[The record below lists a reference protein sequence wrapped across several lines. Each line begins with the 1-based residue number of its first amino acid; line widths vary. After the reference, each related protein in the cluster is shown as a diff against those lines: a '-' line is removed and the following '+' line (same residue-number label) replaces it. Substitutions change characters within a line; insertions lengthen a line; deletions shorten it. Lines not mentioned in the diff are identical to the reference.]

1 MNTPNTD
8 QASRTQVAKSLQH
21 LLAEMNLTKTFRQMA
36 RELGVTQ
43 SWVYQHLTLGQTGV
57 QKRVLGSVAKGL
69 GMETAE
75 LARMTN
81 ARPPLTKPVKCPRIY
96 KT

>member
-1 MNTPNTD
+1 MSTD
-8 QASRTQVAKSLQH
+8 QASRTKNSRSLQS

-36 RELGVTQ
+36 SELGVTQ
-43 SWVYQHLTLGQTGV
+43 SWVYQHLTLGQRGV

-69 GMETAE
+69 GMSATE

-81 ARPPLTKPVKCPRIY
+81 ADPL
-96 KT
+96 